1 MTTLSGKIAPRTYA
15 PPLPWKKKN
24 SSYVHTKSERL
35 LSCLLQRPG
44 GGGFA
49 KPGWGAV
56 SAPSS
61 APRPD
66 GGTRLTAWRWP
77 EEGRPP
83 PVMPPRGAALPG
95 TRRARAMPQGAP
107 CVPRTKR
114 ARSRA
119 TSPPGRGEKRGRR
132 GSRTGTPPSTAFPH
146 AVPGHGRGNGDRGH
160 SKFRASRV
168 VTGTAFQMDRATTCE
183 LGHSGSAKRTA
194 AGRVRPE
201 ASRGR
206 FEEIYIHCGAR
217 FLVSVLIFY
226 LIPDTAS

>member
-24 SSYVHTKSERL
+24 SSHVHAKRERL

-95 TRRARAMPQGAP
+95 TCRARATPQGAP

-132 GSRTGTPPSTAFPH
+132 GSRAGTPPSTAFPH
-146 AVPGHGRGNGDRGH
+146 AVPGHGHGNGDRGH
-160 SKFRASRV
+160 SRFRATREERPSKWTERPHV
-168 VTGTAFQMDRATTCE
+168 SKD
-183 LGHSGSAKRTA
+183 TA
-194 AGRVRPE
+194 ALQSGPPQGGCGRRLR
-201 ASRGR
+201 AADSRR
-206 FEEIYIHCGAR
+206 FISTVGPV
-217 FLVSVLIFY
+217 FSFQF
-226 LIPDTAS
+226 

>member
-24 SSYVHTKSERL
+24 SSHVHAKRERL

-95 TRRARAMPQGAP
+95 RAAPAPRRRGHLVSRGQSVRGVAPRVPLAEGRSGGAGEAERGPRPAQRSRTRFPGTVVATGTEGIRNFEPRVWSRERPSKWTERPHVSKDTAALQSGPPQGG
-107 CVPRTKR
+107 C
-114 ARSRA
+114 
-119 TSPPGRGEKRGRR
+119 GRR
-132 GSRTGTPPSTAFPH
+132 LRAADSRRFISTVGPIF
-146 AVPGHGRGNGDRGH
+146 
-160 SKFRASRV
+160 S
-168 VTGTAFQMDRATTCE
+168 FQ
-183 LGHSGSAKRTA
+183 
-194 AGRVRPE
+194 
-201 ASRGR
+201 
-206 FEEIYIHCGAR
+206 F
-217 FLVSVLIFY
+217 
-226 LIPDTAS
+226 

>member
-24 SSYVHTKSERL
+24 SSRVHAKSERL

-49 KPGWGAV
+49 KPGWGAG

-95 TRRARAMPQGAP
+95 RAAPAPRRRGHLVSRGQSVRGVAPRVPLAEGRSGGAGEAERG
-107 CVPRTKR
+107 PRP
-114 ARSRA
+114 AQRSR
-119 TSPPGRGEKRGRR
+119 TRFPGTVVA
-132 GSRTGTPPSTAFPH
+132 TGTEGIRNFEPRVWSRERPSKWTERP
-146 AVPGHGRGNGDRGH
+146 
-160 SKFRASRV
+160 RV
-168 VTGTAFQMDRATTCE
+168 
-183 LGHSGSAKRTA
+183 S
-194 AGRVRPE
+194 
-201 ASRGR
+201 
-206 FEEIYIHCGAR
+206 
-217 FLVSVLIFY
+217 
-226 LIPDTAS
+226 